1 MMPGAGA
8 GNDMTGSGAGSAG
21 AGSAGAGSAG
31 AGSAGAGSGGV
42 EASGRGTGRF
52 RKSERL
58 CSRKSIGRLFESGN
72 TIVHYPFRLLWL
84 ESDTG
89 SPYPVRMAVS
99 VPARKIK
106 KAVNRNRIKRLIRES
121 YRMNKGILYEN
132 LEMQNRK
139 ADMMLIYISGSLHDF
154 EFIDQK
160 IRQLIQKFVKKNA
173 PAE

>member
-1 MMPGAGA
+1 MPGAGT
-8 GNDMTGSGAGSAG
+8 GNDMTGSGAGAAG
-21 AGSAGAGSAG
+21 AGSKGAGPVAG
-31 AGSAGAGSGGV
+31 CRGAV
-42 EASGRGTGRF
+42 RGTGRF

-72 TIVHYPFRLLWL
+72 TIVHYPFRFLWL

-121 YRMNKGILYEN
+121 YRMSKGILYEN